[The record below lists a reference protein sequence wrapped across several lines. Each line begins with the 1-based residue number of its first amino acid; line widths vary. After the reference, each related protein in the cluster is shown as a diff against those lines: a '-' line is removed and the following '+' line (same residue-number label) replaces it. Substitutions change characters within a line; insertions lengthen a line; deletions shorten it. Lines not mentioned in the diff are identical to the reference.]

1 MTGCSRTTRPPGK
14 GPGRAGPDRDCAGV
28 CAGAGAEA
36 GVWPGAA
43 VVAAAA
49 AGSEDDAGAG
59 DGAAAGA
66 GDGAGA
72 EAEAGAGAGTG
83 AEAGDTESK
92 RLFYTSVSLLLSRIQ
107 GYCYHI
113 SKFIYMC

>member
-36 GVWPGAA
+36 RVWPGAA

-66 GDGAGA
+66 GDGAV
-72 EAEAGAGAGTG
+72 T
-83 AEAGDTESK
+83 
-92 RLFYTSVSLLLSRIQ
+92 LFI
-107 GYCYHI
+107 
-113 SKFIYMC
+113 